1 MTLGNAKQRC
11 IQQLLHHVKMTW
23 KLRLIVTLTDKDWQ
37 EINAFL
43 AQFPEVK
50 HQLCFWHCLR
60 TVKTCLS
67 ILQRTPAFYNVMD
80 AMSEFQFIQELF
92 VPIGQRKSTVSI
104 LLAFID
110 GQYSS
115 NLNF

>member
-23 KLRLIVTLTDKDWQ
+23 KLHLIVTLTDKDWQ

-80 AMSEFQFIQELF
+80 AMSEFWFIQELF

-104 LLAFID
+104 LLAFIY